1 MKPNSSQVY
10 RNAISEA
17 AIALGFELGRDGLYY
32 HPDID
37 HGFDF
42 SATNPEKIMLAVF
55 LEAKAIGAKEK
66 VDAIATF
73 VTDFLHPS

>member
-10 RNAISEA
+10 RNSIREA
-17 AIALGFELGRDGLYY
+17 AMALGFEINKDGLYY

-42 SATNPEKIMLAVF
+42 SAMNPEKLMLAVF
-55 LEAKAIGAKEK
+55 LEAKEIGAKEK
-66 VDAIATF
+66 ANAIATF
-73 VTDFLHPS
+73 VTDLIYPS